1 MNDSDFPEF
10 FMPAI
15 RQMLIVCFA
24 LAWPTIAVAQEASD
38 ASDIQAMRYA
48 TQELKI
54 EFRPSM
60 AEEEQL
66 RKLLMSTP
74 LPLTIRE
81 GFIDAGAQDRW
92 SLRALNRRA
101 NMSFSVA
108 GIQKVN
114 EGLLRALNED

>member
-1 MNDSDFPEF
+1 
-10 FMPAI
+10 MPAI

-24 LAWPTIAVAQEASD
+24 YVGTATSMAQEATD

-48 TQELKI
+48 AKELKI

-60 AEEEQL
+60 AQEEQL
-66 RKLLMSTP
+66 REQLMSTP

-81 GFIDAGAQDRW
+81 GYIDAGERNRW

-101 NMSFSVA
+101 NMEFSVY
-108 GIQKVN
+108 N
-114 EGLLRALNED
+114 L

>member
-1 MNDSDFPEF
+1 
-10 FMPAI
+10 MPAI

-48 TQELKI
+48 AKELKI

-60 AEEEQL
+60 AQEEQL
-66 RKLLMSTP
+66 REQLMSTP

-81 GFIDAGAQDRW
+81 GYIDAGEQNRW
-92 SLRALNRRA
+92 SLR
-101 NMSFSVA
+101 S
-108 GIQKVN
+108 
-114 EGLLRALNED
+114 